1 MKEKLLKLCAD
12 AKEAIAAAKTEQE
25 LQNVKVALLGKT
37 GEITGLLKELP
48 KIAPELRPEMG
59 KAVNE
64 AKNSLTELIEA
75 RREEIKL
82 KASEVASRYASTE
95 WRSPSYHADALRS

>member
-12 AKEAIAAAKTEQE
+12 AKESIAAAKTEPE
-25 LQNVKVALLGKT
+25 LQSVKVALLGKT

-59 KAVNE
+59 QAVNE
-64 AKNSLTELIEA
+64 AKKSLTELIEA

-82 KASEVASRYASTE
+82 
-95 WRSPSYHADALRS
+95 